1 MSLPRR
7 HWLIGSAAIAASLPA
22 LSWGASPIRLLV
34 GFPPGGGTDA
44 IARLL
49 ADKLKDRLG
58 APVVVEN
65 RPGAGG
71 QIAARA
77 LKAAPADGTT
87 LFLTHDHTISILPQV
102 VKNPGFAPDE
112 DFVPVAGIASFVNGF
127 ALAGGTPARSFTGY
141 VEWLRKQHGG
151 KGAVGIPAPASTP
164 EFLVQLL
171 ARRYQLDLVAA
182 PYRGGAPLL
191 ADMMGN
197 QIAAGIGSVQDFIE
211 HHILDLVEHRVLGL
225 DVVQQTARRGH
236 QHLDALF
243 QLNGLRLHVHAA
255 KNHGAAQLGVFG
267 VQRNLLGHLVGQ
279 LTRGQQHQGA
289 HGVTGGRC
297 GTALVLEQAL
307 QQGQRERRGLAGAG
321 LGSAHDVLPCE
332 DHGNGLLL
340 DGRHGLVAH
349 FGHGACQRLGQ
360 R

>member
-211 HHILDLVEHRVLGL
+211 HHRGGKLRVVGVLGTQRQAAL
-225 DVVQQTARRGH
+225 PDVPTFDELGLKGFEDLPYYGIYAPAGTPDAFIAQFSAALAQVLAQPAVHEQLTTLGLTVGH
-236 QHLDALF
+236 MAP
-243 QLNGLRLHVHAA
+243 
-255 KNHGAAQLGVFG
+255 
-267 VQRNLLGHLVGQ
+267 GQ
-279 LTRGQQHQGA
+279 LAARQKA
-289 HGVTGGRC
+289 Y
-297 GTALVLEQAL
+297 TAAWARIIRNSGFTAQ
-307 QQGQRERRGLAGAG
+307 
-321 LGSAHDVLPCE
+321 
-332 DHGNGLLL
+332 
-340 DGRHGLVAH
+340 
-349 FGHGACQRLGQ
+349 
-360 R
+360 

>member
-87 LFLTHDHTISILPQV
+87 LFLTHDHTISILPLV
-102 VKNPGFAPDE
+102 VKNPGYQPDH
-112 DFVPVAGIASFVNGF
+112 DFVPVGGFATFVNAF
-127 ALAGGTPARSFTGY
+127 AVSGGTPATGFGDY
-141 VEWLRKQHGG
+141 VQWVRTQGGG

-164 EFLVQLL
+164 EFLVKVVGEKF
-171 ARRYQLDLVAA
+171 QLDLVSA
-182 PYRGGAPLL
+182 PYRGAAPMM
-191 ADMMGN
+191 ADMLGN
-197 QIAAGIGSVQDFIE
+197 QIAAGVGSVQDFIE
-211 HHILDLVEHRVLGL
+211 NHKAGKVHVVAVLGTRRQAAMP
-225 DVVQQTARRGH
+225 DVPTFDELGLKGFEDLPYYGIYAPAGTPQKFVV
-236 QHLDALF
+236 DFSNALAKVVA
-243 QLNGLRLHVHAA
+243 QPDVHS
-255 KNHGAAQLGVFG
+255 
-267 VQRNLLGHLVGQ
+267 Q
-279 LTRGQQHQGA
+279 LTTMGLTVGYMTPQQLTNRQNA
-289 HGVTGGRC
+289 YT
-297 GTALVLEQAL
+297 QAWSRIIKNS
-307 QQGQRERRGLAGAG
+307 GF
-321 LGSAHDVLPCE
+321 
-332 DHGNGLLL
+332 
-340 DGRHGLVAH
+340 VA
-349 FGHGACQRLGQ
+349 Q
-360 R
+360 

>member
-77 LKAAPADGTT
+77 LKMAPADGTT

-141 VEWLRKQHGG
+141 VDWLRSQHGG

-211 HHILDLVEHRVLGL
+211 SHRAGKIRFVAVLGGKRQAEL
-225 DVVQQTARRGH
+225 PDVPTFAELGLPGFEDMPYYGFYAPRGTP
-236 QHLDALF
+236 QKAIDTFSAAVAEVLALPAVRE
-243 QLNGLRLHVHAA
+243 QLTHMGLTVGHM
-255 KNHGAAQLGVFG
+255 NPAQLAA
-267 VQRNLLGHLVGQ
+267 R
-279 LTRGQQHQGA
+279 
-289 HGVTGGRC
+289 
-297 GTALVLEQAL
+297 EQAYT
-307 QQGQRERRGLAGAG
+307 QVWRKIIQTSGFQ
-321 LGSAHDVLPCE
+321 P
-332 DHGNGLLL
+332 
-340 DGRHGLVAH
+340 
-349 FGHGACQRLGQ
+349 Q
-360 R
+360 

>member
-211 HHILDLVEHRVLGL
+211 HHRGGKLRVVGVLGTQRQAAL
-225 DVVQQTARRGH
+225 PDVPTFDELGLKGFEDLPYYGIYAPAGTPGAFIAQFSAALAQVLAQPAVHEQLTTLGLTVGH
-236 QHLDALF
+236 MAP
-243 QLNGLRLHVHAA
+243 
-255 KNHGAAQLGVFG
+255 
-267 VQRNLLGHLVGQ
+267 GQ
-279 LTRGQQHQGA
+279 LAARQKA
-289 HGVTGGRC
+289 Y
-297 GTALVLEQAL
+297 TAAWARIIRNSGFTAQ
-307 QQGQRERRGLAGAG
+307 
-321 LGSAHDVLPCE
+321 
-332 DHGNGLLL
+332 
-340 DGRHGLVAH
+340 
-349 FGHGACQRLGQ
+349 
-360 R
+360 